1 MKMFFIKLTFFAV
14 YGLIRRRRFDLS
26 DDDPRELNMVVELVE
41 FMWRIPFSGS
51 GDRGVDSKKRRE
63 ALNARESR
71 RTHGRI

>member
-1 MKMFFIKLTFFAV
+1 MKMFFIILTFFAV

-41 FMWRIPFSGS
+41 FMSPFSGS